1 MTGMNAAWL
10 TIIGIGDDGIEG
22 LGDASRA
29 LVRHAQTIIAPDRVV
44 KQADYPAAEVR
55 LWSEGFEKVLDLIR
69 ERRDTPVVLLAT
81 GDPMHYGIGA
91 TLARHFGADEML
103 VIPAVSAFSLA
114 AARLGWALQ
123 DVDCISLHGRP
134 VSKLSLSLAPGRR
147 ILAYTSNAETVREAA
162 ELLAAKGYRASRLTV
177 LEHMGGAE
185 ERRVDITVAQGP
197 RHRGSDFNTLAIEC
211 IADAD
216 CQVLPTIPG
225 LPDDAFRHDG
235 QMTKREVRAASLAAL
250 APYPGAVLW
259 DVGAGCGSIAIEWM
273 RAARGAKAIA
283 IEDNAARREMMAE
296 NATTLGVPDLA
307 IIEGRA
313 PEALAGLAAPDA
325 VFIGGGVSEPGVFE
339 ACFEALKPGGRLVA
353 NAVTVEGEARLIGLA
368 LRHDG
373 RLSRIA
379 VSRAEP
385 VGRFLAFKPLM
396 PVTMLEITKVRT

>member
-1 MTGMNAAWL
+1 MSAMNTPWL

-22 LGDASRA
+22 LSDTSRA

-44 KQADYPAAEVR
+44 NPSDYPGAEVR
-55 LWSEGFEKVLDLIR
+55 LWSEGFDKTLSLIR

-91 TLARHFGADEML
+91 TLARHFGVDEML
-103 VIPAVSAFSLA
+103 VVPSVSAFSLA

-123 DVDCISLHGRP
+123 DTDCISLHGRP
-134 VSKLSLSLAPGRR
+134 VSKLALSLAPGRH
-147 ILAYTSNAETVREAA
+147 ILAYTSNAGTVREAA
-162 ELLAAKGYRASRLTV
+162 ELLAATGYGASRISV

-185 ERRVDITVAQGP
+185 ERRVDISVEQAK
-197 RHRGSDFNTLAIEC
+197 RYRGSDFNTLAIAC
-211 IADAD
+211 IADGSHGF
-216 CQVLPTIPG
+216 LPTVPG

-250 APYPGAVLW
+250 GPYPGAVLW

-273 RAARGAKAIA
+273 RAARGAKAFA
-283 IEDNAARREMMAE
+283 VEDNETRRAMMAE
-296 NATTLGVPDLA
+296 NATVLGVPELH

-313 PEALAGLAAPDA
+313 PAALAGLAAPDA

-339 ACFEALKPGGRLVA
+339 ACFEALKPGRRLVA
-353 NAVTVEGEARLIGLA
+353 NAVTVEGEARLIELA
-368 LRHDG
+368 QAHDG

-396 PVTMLEITKVRT
+396 PVTMLEITKGRT

>member
-1 MTGMNAAWL
+1 MSAMNPPWL

-29 LVRHAQTIIAPDRVV
+29 LVRHAQTLVAPDRVV
-44 KQADYPAAEVR
+44 NASDYPDAEVR
-55 LWSEGFEKVLDLIR
+55 LWSEGFDKTLSLIR

-91 TLARHFGADEML
+91 TLARHFGADEMQ

-123 DVDCISLHGRP
+123 DVDCITLHGRP
-134 VSKLSLSLAPGRR
+134 VEKLTLSLAPGRR

-162 ELLAAKGYRASRLTV
+162 ELLAATGYGASRLSV

-185 ERRVDITVAQGP
+185 ERRADITVEQAK
-197 RHRGSDFNTLAIEC
+197 RFRGSDFNTLAIEC
-211 IADAD
+211 VADGSQD
-216 CQVLPTIPG
+216 FRSTVPG

-250 APYPGAVLW
+250 GPYPGAVLW
-259 DVGAGCGSIAIEWM
+259 DVGAGCGSIAIEWL

-283 IEDNAARREMMAE
+283 IEDNKARRAMMAD
-296 NATTLGVPDLA
+296 NATVLGVPELD

-313 PEALAGLAAPDA
+313 PAALAGLVAPDA
-325 VFIGGGVSEPGVFE
+325 VFIGGGVSEAGVFE

-353 NAVTVEGEARLIGLA
+353 NAVTVEGEARLIALA
-368 LRHDG
+368 QAHDG
-373 RLSRIA
+373 KLSRIA

-396 PVTMLEITKVRT
+396 PVTMLEMTKGRT